1 MIGSDP
7 MSGADDRTALAGRII
22 LISGGGS
29 GIGAAAAALAV
40 ARGARVVLGD
50 LDTDAA
56 NRTAAALGTDVALA
70 HPLDVTDPA
79 SCQAVIHAAEARFG
93 RLDGLVSAA
102 GLTGDAA
109 LLADCTV
116 ETWNSVVGVN
126 LTGMFLLMRAAI
138 PLMLRGGGGSIVN
151 LSSVA
156 GLVAVPQ
163 QVQYIASKFGVI
175 GLTKSAAIDYAPQG
189 IRANAICPG
198 GTRTPMLARWLEA
211 DPSREKFAAA
221 GHPLGRIGEPEEI
234 AEAIAWLL
242 SDAASFVTGAVL
254 TVDGGLTIS

>member
-1 MIGSDP
+1 
-7 MSGADDRTALAGRII
+7 MSPRDDRVSLAGKVI

-29 GIGAAAAALAV
+29 GIGRAAAALAMR
-40 ARGARVVLGD
+40 RGASVVIGDIDRSAGERVVAELGVD
-50 LDTDAA
+50 RAMTQL
-56 NRTAAALGTDVALA
+56 
-70 HPLDVTDPA
+70 LDVVDPA
-79 SCQAVIHAAEARFG
+79 SCEAVVAAAEARFG

-109 LLADCTV
+109 PLAECSL

-138 PLMLRGGGGSIVN
+138 PLMLKSGSGGSIVN

-156 GLVAVPQ
+156 GLIAVPN

-198 GTRTPMLARWLEA
+198 GTRTPMLANWIEA
-211 DPSREKFAAA
+211 DPTREKISRRRSSARPDRRA
-221 GHPLGRIGEPEEI
+221 RR
-234 AEAIAWLL
+234 
-242 SDAASFVTGAVL
+242 
-254 TVDGGLTIS
+254 DGGGDRLAAVGRGLLRHRRGPDG

>member
-1 MIGSDP
+1 MELTGSP
-7 MSGADDRTALAGRII
+7 ADTAANRASLAGKVI
-22 LISGGGS
+22 LVSGGGS
-29 GIGAAAAALAV
+29 GIGAATAALAV
-40 ARGARVVLGD
+40 ARGARVMLGD
-50 LDTDAA
+50 L
-56 NRTAAALGTDVALA
+56 NRAGADRVATALGSDADAET
-70 HPLDVTDPA
+70 LDVTNPT
-79 SCQAVIHAAEARFG
+79 SCEAIVAATLARFG

-116 ETWNSVVGVN
+116 DSWNSVVGVN

-138 PLMLRGGGGSIVN
+138 PAMLAGGGGSIVN

-156 GLVAVPQ
+156 GLIAVPA

-175 GLTKSAAIDYAPQG
+175 GLTKSAAIDYAAQG
-189 IRANAICPG
+189 LRANTVCPG
-198 GTRTPMLARWLEA
+198 GTRTPMLAGWIEA
-211 DPSREKFAAA
+211 DASRDRFLAAA
-221 GHPLGRIGEPEEI
+221 HPLGRIAEPDEV

>member
-1 MIGSDP
+1 
-7 MSGADDRTALAGRII
+7 MSRDDDRVLLAGKVI

-29 GIGAAAAALAV
+29 GIGRAAAALAV
-40 ARGARVVLGD
+40 RRGASVVIGDIDRLAGERVVVELGAD
-50 LDTDAA
+50 RAM
-56 NRTAAALGTDVALA
+56 A
-70 HPLDVTDPA
+70 HALDVVDPA
-79 SCQAVIHAAEARFG
+79 SCEAVVADAETRFG

-102 GLTGDAA
+102 GLTGAA
-109 LLADCTV
+109 APLAECSL

-138 PLMLRGGGGSIVN
+138 PLMLKSGGGGSIVN

-156 GLVAVPQ
+156 GLVAVPN

-198 GTRTPMLARWLEA
+198 GTRTPMLANWIEA
-211 DPSREKFAAA
+211 DPSREKFLAA
-221 GHPLGRIGEPEEI
+221 GHPLGRIGEPEEM